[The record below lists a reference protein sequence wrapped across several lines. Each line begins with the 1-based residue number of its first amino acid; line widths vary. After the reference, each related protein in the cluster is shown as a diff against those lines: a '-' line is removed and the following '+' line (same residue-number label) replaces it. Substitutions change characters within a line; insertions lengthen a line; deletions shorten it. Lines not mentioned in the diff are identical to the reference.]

1 MSSRPERITESGD
14 RLRSRVQRVVATRRV
29 FPFLTVVTIVFA
41 VGVGILVRFID
52 HKDFHTVGDG
62 VWWAVVTLGTV
73 GYGDIVPHS
82 TWGRFIG
89 VIVIVFGIT
98 FLSFLMATVT
108 SLFVATDQQ
117 ADNAEAEERR
127 VASENETRALLH
139 QILERLDAL
148 DKRDDPLGE
157 TSPR

>member
-1 MSSRPERITESGD
+1 MSSHHERATAADE
-14 RLRSRVQRVVATRRV
+14 RLRKRAQHLVATRRV
-29 FPFLTVVTIVFA
+29 FPVLALITAAFA
-41 VGVGILVRFID
+41 VGIGVLVRFVD

-82 TWGRFIG
+82 AWGRFIG

-108 SLFVATDQQ
+108 SLFVASDQE
-117 ADNAEAEERR
+117 ASNAAAEERR
-127 VASENETRALLH
+127 AASERETRALL
-139 QILERLDAL
+139 QEILERLNAVENKPNTRLPEAD
-148 DKRDDPLGE
+148 
-157 TSPR
+157 

>member
-1 MSSRPERITESGD
+1 MQADD
-14 RLRSRVQRVVATRRV
+14 RLRKRARHLVATRRV
-29 FPFLTVVTIVFA
+29 FPVLALLTAAFA

-82 TWGRFIG
+82 AWGRLIG

-98 FLSFLMATVT
+98 FLSFTMATVT
-108 SLFVATDQQ
+108 SLFVASDQE
-117 ADNAEAEERR
+117 ASNAVAEERR
-127 VASENETRALLH
+127 AASENETRALLQ
-139 QILERLDAL
+139 QILERLNTLENKEGDRV
-148 DKRDDPLGE
+148 DE
-157 TSPR
+157 